1 MEFSTLFVFTE
12 EVEYVTICLGK
23 NTTGISYRFGGG
35 SVKKTKKISDSYTE
49 QVYLIRLSQINGYGR
64 LFGGQLMQW
73 IDETAGVVAR
83 RHCEGIVTTACIDT
97 LNFKG
102 PAYQN
107 DMLVLVGRITYTGRS
122 SMEIR
127 IDTYVES
134 LDGIRRSINRAYVV
148 MVAIDENGAPVT
160 VPEIEY
166 DALSVSE
173 KAEWENGKKRYEL
186 RKKRKQEGF

>member
-1 MEFSTLFVFTE
+1 MIEGFGQGGAEAAPCFKK
-12 EVEYVTICLGK
+12 GK
-23 NTTGISYRFGGG
+23 ENMQKEKQIA
-35 SVKKTKKISDSYTE
+35 DSYTE
-49 QVYLIRLSQINGYGR
+49 QVYVIRSSQINGYGR

-73 IDETAGVVAR
+73 IDETAGVVGR
-83 RHCEGIVTTACIDT
+83 RHCEKTVTTAAIDT
-97 LNFKG
+97 LNFKA

-127 IDTYVES
+127 VDTYVEA
-134 LDGIRRSINRAYVV
+134 LDGFRRSINRAYVV
-148 MVAIDENGAPVT
+148 MVAIDEEGVPVT
-160 VPEIEY
+160 VPGI
-166 DALSVSE
+166 DLSTLSMDE

>member
-1 MEFSTLFVFTE
+1 MKRSKRIE
-12 EVEYVTICLGK
+12 
-23 NTTGISYRFGGG
+23 
-35 SVKKTKKISDSYTE
+35 DSYTE
-49 QVYLIRLSQINGYGR
+49 QVYVIRSSQINGYGR

-73 IDETAGVVAR
+73 IDETAGVVGR
-83 RHCEGIVTTACIDT
+83 RHCEGTVTTAAIDT

-107 DMLVLVGRITYTGRS
+107 DMLVLVGKITYTGRT

-127 IDTYVES
+127 IDTYVETP
-134 LDGIRRSINRAYVV
+134 DGFRRSINRAYVV
-148 MVAIDENGAPVT
+148 MVAIDENGVPVT
-160 VPEIEY
+160 VPGLDQ

>member
-1 MEFSTLFVFTE
+1 MKRSKRIE
-12 EVEYVTICLGK
+12 
-23 NTTGISYRFGGG
+23 
-35 SVKKTKKISDSYTE
+35 DSYTE
-49 QVYLIRLSQINGYGR
+49 QVYVIRSSQINGYGR

-73 IDETAGVVAR
+73 IDETAGVVGR
-83 RHCEGIVTTACIDT
+83 RHCEGTVTTAAIDT

-107 DMLVLVGRITYTGRS
+107 DMLVLVGRITYTGRT

-127 IDTYVES
+127 IDTYVETP
-134 LDGIRRSINRAYVV
+134 DGFRRSINRAYVV
-148 MVAIDENGAPVT
+148 MVAIDEKGVPVT
-160 VPEIEY
+160 VPEL
-166 DALSVSE
+166 DPDTLSISE

>member
-1 MEFSTLFVFTE
+1 MRK
-12 EVEYVTICLGK
+12 I
-23 NTTGISYRFGGG
+23 
-35 SVKKTKKISDSYTE
+35 KKIEDSYIE
-49 QVYLIRLSQINGYGR
+49 QVYVIRSSQINGYGR

-73 IDETAGVVAR
+73 IDETAGVVGR
-83 RHCEGIVTTACIDT
+83 RHCEGIVTTAAIDT

-107 DMLVLVGRITYTGRS
+107 DMLVLVGKMTYIGRT

-134 LDGIRRSINRAYVV
+134 LNGVRRSINRAYVV
-148 MVAIDENGAPVT
+148 MVAIDENGVPVE
-160 VPEIEY
+160 VPRLNLETM
-166 DALSVSE
+166 SVSE